1 MTNSQ
6 LSSIDTIF
14 IDIRSLHTHCFIC
27 TLCGLAST
35 LSHPTSL
42 YFYFVF
48 EAWCYWEYCHP
59 RFFSYL
65 PISLLASIDIT
76 SWFFFPRTQKTM
88 LGLKSSRSLNPQII
102 KPNFWNVRTSSFNF
116 EICYD
121 SSGANRSCLHM
132 TALSYTEL
140 SSLILIWTPWT
151 TYFWRLIKAKHLNYL
166 KSLLH

>member
-14 IDIRSLHTHCFIC
+14 IDVRSLHTHCFIC
-27 TLCGLAST
+27 TLCGLSST

-88 LGLKSSRSLNPQII
+88 LGLKSSRSL
-102 KPNFWNVRTSSFNF
+102 R
-116 EICYD
+116 
-121 SSGANRSCLHM
+121 
-132 TALSYTEL
+132 L
-140 SSLILIWTPWT
+140 SSLISETLGHQASILKFVKTAPWHQQILSPHDCPILYWTFLINSNMNT
-151 TYFWRLIKAKHLNYL
+151 LDLNIFED
-166 KSLLH
+166 